1 MFIFY
6 LFRMSRCYYR
16 VTDVFSNIAVWL
28 LLLYLQD
35 VVTNHPFLSA
45 RDVHLEQHL
54 SALLLTV
61 MILNVLVN
69 HVGINVDKSSLNIY
83 QFYQN
88 DISLSENYTGSTI
101 NQKL

>member
-6 LFRMSRCYYR
+6 LFRMSRCYCQLA
-16 VTDVFSNIAVWL
+16 DVFSNISVWL
-28 LLLYLQD
+28 FLLYLQD
-35 VVTNHPFLSA
+35 VVTNHPFLSG
-45 RDVHLEQHL
+45 RDVPLEQHL

-61 MILNVLVN
+61 MILNVLVS
-69 HVGINVDKSSLNIY
+69 HVGINVDKPSLNIY

-88 DISLSENYTGSTI
+88 DISLLENYTGSTI